1 MSKFILGVDLSKLKF
16 DVALLLEN
24 NKVKSKKFDNNLKGF
39 TQLVDWLNLY
49 KVQDLSVCME
59 ATGIYGEALATYLFD
74 AGHSVSVV
82 NPAQVKG
89 FAQSQLAR
97 IKTDKADAKL
107 IAHFCRAIQPSLWQ
121 PKPLYIREL
130 QALVRRLE
138 SVQGMYQQEYNRLD
152 VAPPNVQESI
162 ESIKSKLEEE
172 INSLKKKIKAH
183 IDQDPTLRQKKE
195 LLITIPGVSDNTIA
209 QVLGNIGHVEEFT
222 SAKQLA
228 AFVGLNPKQYSSG
241 SSVLR
246 HTRLSKVGDSRLRK
260 AFYMPAIV
268 AKQHNPIIK
277 AFCERLKAAGKPP
290 MCVIGAAM
298 RKLIHIIYGVL
309 KSGKPFNPALA
320 V

>member
-162 ESIKSKLEEE
+162 ESIKSKLE
-172 INSLKKKIKAH
+172 
-183 IDQDPTLRQKKE
+183 
-195 LLITIPGVSDNTIA
+195 
-209 QVLGNIGHVEEFT
+209 
-222 SAKQLA
+222 
-228 AFVGLNPKQYSSG
+228 
-241 SSVLR
+241 
-246 HTRLSKVGDSRLRK
+246 
-260 AFYMPAIV
+260 
-268 AKQHNPIIK
+268 
-277 AFCERLKAAGKPP
+277 
-290 MCVIGAAM
+290 
-298 RKLIHIIYGVL
+298 
-309 KSGKPFNPALA
+309 
-320 V
+320 